1 MKILIVPAII
11 AQTQHELDE
20 MLENVPI
27 LARRV
32 QLDVMDG
39 IFVPNTSL
47 NFPFELPPN
56 GFEYEAHL
64 MMENPLDWV
73 EENAHK
79 VDIVL
84 LHVET
89 LTDIDMAINA
99 VKMKDTK
106 IGLAVVPKTPN
117 EVIIPHLSKLD
128 ELLMMTVVPGSYC
141 KGEEEFSHVSLEKI
155 KQIRK
160 INKTIPIEVDGCVDL
175 KTVRLA
181 KDAGANIFASGSFII
196 KSSDPE
202 RAIKELENAVM

>member
-1 MKILIVPAII
+1 MKTLIVPAII
-11 AQTQHELDE
+11 AKTQHELDE
-20 MLENVPI
+20 KLENIPV

-64 MMENPLDWV
+64 MMENPLEWV
-73 EENAHK
+73 EENANK

-106 IGLAVVPKTPN
+106 IGLAVVPQTPN
-117 EVIIPHLSKLD
+117 EVVIPYLRKLD

-141 KGEEEFSHVSLEKI
+141 KGAKEFSPVAHDKI
-155 KQIRK
+155 RQIRQ
-160 INKTIPIEVDGCVDL
+160 INQTLPIEVDGCMNL
-175 KTVRLA
+175 ETARLA
-181 KDAGANIFASGSFII
+181 RDAGANIFASGSYII
-196 KSSDPE
+196 KNNDPE
-202 RAIKELENAVM
+202 KAIKELENAVM